1 LHDYGF
7 VQNWGAT
14 PAARVHGPQL
24 DRCEEHRDQ
33 CNSGDRDYNKRLD
46 LALQTDST
54 YHRQFDDN
62 NRIGLERSKPSD
74 GHVLE
79 GIYLNKH
86 SRRIVIGQ
94 FAVRELACIRDRPLV
109 PDQG

>member
-1 LHDYGF
+1 MHDYGF
-7 VQNWGAT
+7 VQHNWGAT

-79 GIYLNKH
+79 GIYLKQTLSEDRHRSIRGSRARVH
-86 SRRIVIGQ
+86 S
-94 FAVRELACIRDRPLV
+94 
-109 PDQG
+109 